1 MKKTDLKIAVIGA
14 GAIGGVAAAFM
25 KQAGWDPILVCKH
38 AETLAQIEKAGI
50 RVVGNKGPLSV
61 AVNAVTSI
69 ADLPA
74 GIDIFFL
81 ATKANDCIAA
91 AKKLLPIFKTESV
104 LVSLQ
109 NGICED
115 ALAGVV
121 GRRRVIGCVVGWGA
135 THIGPGELEV
145 TSGGEFIIGNID
157 HQPDERLSMIK
168 PILDAVQPTRIST
181 NILGELYSKLII
193 NSCINTLGVIT
204 GATLG
209 KLLAVRKIRSV
220 FIAIMR
226 EAIAVSDAMGITV
239 EPTAAGKLDYYRF
252 TAGSGPFQKFKRHIV
267 IRAIG

>member
-50 RVVGNKGPLSV
+50 RVAGNKGPFSV

-74 GIDIFFL
+74 GIDFFFL

-91 AKKLLPIFKTESV
+91 AKELLPIFKTESV

-121 GRRRVIGCVVGWGA
+121 GRRRVIGCVVGWGGYPYRPRR
-135 THIGPGELEV
+135 T
-145 TSGGEFIIGNID
+145 GGYL
-157 HQPDERLSMIK
+157 R
-168 PILDAVQPTRIST
+168 R
-181 NILGELYSKLII
+181 
-193 NSCINTLGVIT
+193 
-204 GATLG
+204 
-209 KLLAVRKIRSV
+209 
-220 FIAIMR
+220 
-226 EAIAVSDAMGITV
+226 
-239 EPTAAGKLDYYRF
+239 
-252 TAGSGPFQKFKRHIV
+252 
-267 IRAIG
+267 